1 MKKLHMRKKW
11 LEYQYW
17 DLEKSTCRIAREFG
31 CSQTAVYNWLTR
43 FHIPTRNLSES
54 QRLVK
59 SNHIEISGRLTEF
72 LNGLLL
78 GDGHLDWHKWSSA
91 YYNAS
96 KHEVLLEWLST
107 QLLHFGIEQVGKVW
121 RQEKDTFFPN
131 GKKCHTISFFYNS
144 RRYVELKN
152 WQKKWYRPAFREER
166 QKGRK
171 FIKVVPKDVHLTPL
185 TCLMWY
191 IGDGSFHEDFGYIS
205 FATQCFSD
213 SEIDFLISLLEELGF
228 KATKHSNRSIC
239 LSTKNTKNFLKYI
252 GPCPKKIKTIYRYK
266 WGIYGLLKVKL
277 KEAKE
282 WKRTSSNL
290 RKRLIKKLYEAES
303 FGERKTKKIL

>member
-1 MKKLHMRKKW
+1 MKKLCIKKAW
-11 LEYQYW
+11 LERQHV
-17 DLEKSTCRIAREFG
+17 DLEKSTNIIARENNW
-31 CSQTAVYNWLTR
+31 SQGAVYNWLIR

-96 KHEVLLEWLST
+96 KHKVLLEWLSL
-107 QLLHFGIEQVGKVW
+107 QFSHFGIEQVGKVW
-121 RQEKDTFFPN
+121 RQERDTFFPN
-131 GKKCHTISFFYNS
+131 EKKCHTISFFYNS

-152 WQKKWYRPAFREER
+152 WQKKWYRPATEKER
-166 QKGRK
+166 KIRPWRK
-171 FIKVVPKDVHLTPL
+171 FVKIIPLDLKLTSL

-228 KATKHSNRSIC
+228 KATKHSNRSIY
-239 LSTKNTKNFLKYI
+239 LATKNTKSFLKYI
-252 GPCPKKIKTIYRYK
+252 GSCPKKIKAIYGYK
-266 WGIYGLLKVKL
+266 WGVYGLLKAKVK
-277 KEAKE
+277 
-282 WKRTSSNL
+282 
-290 RKRLIKKLYEAES
+290 
-303 FGERKTKKIL
+303 G